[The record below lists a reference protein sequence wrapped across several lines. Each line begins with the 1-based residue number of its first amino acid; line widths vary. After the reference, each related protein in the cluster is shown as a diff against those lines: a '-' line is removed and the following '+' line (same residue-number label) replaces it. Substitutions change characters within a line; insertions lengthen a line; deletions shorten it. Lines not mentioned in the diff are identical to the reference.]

1 MRFFFSK
8 SKYRS
13 FLLHSAQNEITS
25 SKDVPVQNYPSLHE
39 LGQKELDFVQGKL
52 FELVAE
58 VVLDS
63 DGIRVFEEVRDR
75 NPGVEEFRLEQ
86 TQQ

>member
-1 MRFFFSK
+1 MSRPFCLSK
-8 SKYRS
+8 E
-13 FLLHSAQNEITS
+13 L
-25 SKDVPVQNYPSLHE
+25 SLHE
-39 LGQKELDFVQGKL
+39 LGQEELDFVQGEL

-63 DGIRVFEEVRDR
+63 DGIRVFKEVRDR
-75 NPGVEEFRLEQ
+75 DPGVEEFRLEQ